1 MIAGRIAGRLG
12 MNITYTKAYREA
24 FGEYLRK
31 GTPIRR
37 SLKQAAT
44 SDRYVWRTQRD
55 GRVRLTHLRND
66 GRIFPWAEAPLAP
79 AAPSA
84 AKVAGKPTGPRPP
97 PILVRRLAIG
107 LAAASCAL
115 ALIAAARWIE
125 RMQASVTLP
134 NALVLAR
141 AFDWTLLGRDDLLA
155 ADGRTLLAR
164 DVETVCFDDRYVWVR
179 SRNADHT
186 GLYDA
191 AAGSRIEGLG
201 YPEAMEASGLGGG
214 SGCAGYYLGMVG
226 PGLLYDGNEAPF
238 LPPCDW
244 RNVGNGTLEARSWF
258 DRPCAGGR
266 RR

>member
-1 MIAGRIAGRLG
+1 M
-12 MNITYTKAYREA
+12 
-24 FGEYLRK
+24 
-31 GTPIRR
+31 
-37 SLKQAAT
+37 
-44 SDRYVWRTQRD
+44 
-55 GRVRLTHLRND
+55 
-66 GRIFPWAEAPLAP
+66 AP
-79 AAPSA
+79 AASSA
-84 AKVAGKPTGPRPP
+84 AKVTGKPTEARTHRV
-97 PILVRRLAIG
+97 LVQRLAIV

-125 RMQASVTLP
+125 WMQASVTLP

-141 AFDWTLLGRDDLLA
+141 SFDWTLSGRDDLLA

-179 SRNADHT
+179 SRAKDQT

-191 AAGSRIEGLG
+191 AAGARAGAKIEGLG
-201 YPEAMEASGLGGG
+201 YPEAMRASGLGGG
-214 SGCAGYYLGMVG
+214 SGCDGYYSGMVG

-244 RNVGNGTLEARSWF
+244 RNVGNGTLKARSWF
-258 DRPCAGGR
+258 DRSCAGDR